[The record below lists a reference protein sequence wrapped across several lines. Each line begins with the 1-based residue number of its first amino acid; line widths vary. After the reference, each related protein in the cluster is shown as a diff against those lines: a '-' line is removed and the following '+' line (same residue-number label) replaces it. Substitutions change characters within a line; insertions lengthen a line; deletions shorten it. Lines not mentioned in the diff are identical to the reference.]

1 MNLVKIDCQKLT
13 LDKEAIHD
21 YLKDVFNFSSDYGRN
36 LDALYDCL
44 TSINVTTEI
53 EITNFG
59 SINENNYGNLVIKV
73 IKEVCN
79 DNENLKLDFI

>member
-59 SINENNYGNLVIKV
+59 SINEKLWKLVIKV
-73 IKEVCN
+73 IKEACN